1 MRLAVHRSVH
11 IVQFVLLVLFVHNWQ
26 LHHQWQQHL
35 RQLKHM
41 DLDKIKAVSDEEQIR
56 AAKQW
61 LFNEYV
67 RISTEASELNV
78 MKDKFNK
85 ERATYTQEMNALNHR
100 MVMEQKRLRE
110 EHMFFEKK
118 LSILQQGFKELEED
132 RRKLEQE
139 RKNLKYAQN
148 AQRYGGNSTDSAEI
162 SDAEEFVAL
171 LFRNTNSMLTLQ
183 KRYRDLV
190 KIYHPDNQCGDEQL
204 VQLINKE
211 FKKRKEAL

>member
-1 MRLAVHRSVH
+1 MHSPKKVK
-11 IVQFVLLVLFVHNWQ
+11 
-26 LHHQWQQHL
+26 L
-35 RQLKHM
+35 RITKAM
-41 DLDKIKAVSDEEQIR
+41 DLDKIMAVSDEEQIR

-132 RRKLEQE
+132 RKRLEQE

-148 AQRYGGNSTDSAEI
+148 AQRYGANSAGGGEI

-211 FKKRKEAL
+211 FKKRKDAL

>member
-1 MRLAVHRSVH
+1 
-11 IVQFVLLVLFVHNWQ
+11 
-26 LHHQWQQHL
+26 
-35 RQLKHM
+35 M
-41 DLDKIKAVSDEEQIR
+41 DLDKIMAVSDEEQIR

-67 RISTEASELNV
+67 RISTEASELTQ

-132 RRKLEQE
+132 RKKLEQE
-139 RKNLKYAQN
+139 RKSLKYAQN
-148 AQRYGGNSTDSAEI
+148 SQKYSGGGGSTEI
-162 SDAEEFVAL
+162 TDAEDLVSL
-171 LFRNTNSMLTLQ
+171 LFRNTNSPLTLQ

-190 KIYHPDNQCGDEQL
+190 KIFHPDNQCGDEQL

>member
-1 MRLAVHRSVH
+1 
-11 IVQFVLLVLFVHNWQ
+11 
-26 LHHQWQQHL
+26 
-35 RQLKHM
+35 M
-41 DLDKIKAVSDEEQIR
+41 DLEKIMAVNDEEQIR
-56 AAKQW
+56 ATKQW
-61 LFNEYV
+61 LFDEYV
-67 RISTEASELNV
+67 RISTEASELTQ

-132 RRKLEQE
+132 RKKLEQE
-139 RKNLKYAQN
+139 RKQLKYAQN
-148 AQRYGGNSTDSAEI
+148 ARKYSDSGVVGSI
-162 SDAEEFVAL
+162 DDAEEFVAL
-171 LFRNTNSMLTLQ
+171 LFRNVNSPMTLQ

-190 KIYHPDNQCGDEQL
+190 KIYHPDNFCGDEYL

-211 FKKRKEAL
+211 FKKRKEDF

>member
-1 MRLAVHRSVH
+1 M
-11 IVQFVLLVLFVHNWQ
+11 
-26 LHHQWQQHL
+26 
-35 RQLKHM
+35 
-41 DLDKIKAVSDEEQIR
+41 AVSDEEQIR

-67 RISTEASELNV
+67 RISTEASELTQ

-132 RRKLEQE
+132 RKKLEQE
-139 RKNLKYAQN
+139 RKSLKYAQN
-148 AQRYGGNSTDSAEI
+148 SQKYSGGGGSTEI
-162 SDAEEFVAL
+162 TDAEDLVSL
-171 LFRNTNSMLTLQ
+171 LFRNTNSPLTLQ

-190 KIYHPDNQCGDEQL
+190 KIFHPDNQCGDEQL

>member
-1 MRLAVHRSVH
+1 
-11 IVQFVLLVLFVHNWQ
+11 
-26 LHHQWQQHL
+26 
-35 RQLKHM
+35 M
-41 DLDKIKAVSDEEQIR
+41 DLDKIMAVSDEEQIR

-67 RISTEASELNV
+67 RISTEASELSV

-132 RRKLEQE
+132 RKKLEQE

-148 AQRYGGNSTDSAEI
+148 AQRYGDSTVASAEI

-211 FKKRKEAL
+211 FKKRKESL

>member
-1 MRLAVHRSVH
+1 
-11 IVQFVLLVLFVHNWQ
+11 
-26 LHHQWQQHL
+26 
-35 RQLKHM
+35 M
-41 DLDKIKAVSDEEQIR
+41 DLEKIKAISDEEQIK

-67 RISTEASELNV
+67 RISTEASELAQ

-118 LSILQQGFKELEED
+118 LAILQQGFKELEED
-132 RRKLEQE
+132 RKKLEQE
-139 RKNLKYAQN
+139 RKQLKYAQSS
-148 AQRYGGNSTDSAEI
+148 QRQTAGSSESI
-162 SDAEEFVAL
+162 RDAEEFVAL
-171 LFRNTNSMLTLQ
+171 LFRNINSPLTLQ

-190 KIYHPDNQCGDEQL
+190 KIYHPDNFCGDEYL

-211 FKKRKEAL
+211 FKRRKEEL

>member
-1 MRLAVHRSVH
+1 
-11 IVQFVLLVLFVHNWQ
+11 
-26 LHHQWQQHL
+26 
-35 RQLKHM
+35 M
-41 DLDKIKAVSDEEQIR
+41 DLEKIMAVSDEEQIR

-67 RISTEASELNV
+67 RISTEASELAQ

-132 RRKLEQE
+132 RKKLEQE
-139 RKNLKYAQN
+139 RKQLRYAQN
-148 AQRYGGNSTDSAEI
+148 AQTYSHSGSTSI
-162 SDAEEFVAL
+162 QDAEEFVAL
-171 LFRNTNSMLTLQ
+171 LFRNINSPLTLQ

-190 KIYHPDNQCGDEQL
+190 KIYHPDNFCGDEYL

-211 FKKRKEAL
+211 FKKRKESF

>member
-1 MRLAVHRSVH
+1 MHSPKKVK
-11 IVQFVLLVLFVHNWQ
+11 
-26 LHHQWQQHL
+26 L
-35 RQLKHM
+35 RITKAM
-41 DLDKIKAVSDEEQIR
+41 DLDKIMAVSDEEQIR

-132 RRKLEQE
+132 RKRLEQE

-148 AQRYGGNSTDSAEI
+148 AQRYGGNNAGGGEI

-211 FKKRKEAL
+211 FKKRKDAL

>member
-1 MRLAVHRSVH
+1 
-11 IVQFVLLVLFVHNWQ
+11 
-26 LHHQWQQHL
+26 
-35 RQLKHM
+35 M
-41 DLDKIKAVSDEEQIR
+41 DLEKIMAVSDEEQIR

-67 RISTEASELNV
+67 RISTEASELNQ

-132 RRKLEQE
+132 RKKLEQE
-139 RKNLKYAQN
+139 RKNLKYAQS
-148 AQRYGGNSTDSAEI
+148 AQKYSGSSPGIA
-162 SDAEEFVAL
+162 DAEDFVAL
-171 LFRNTNSMLTLQ
+171 LFRNTNSALTLQ

-204 VQLINKE
+204 IQLINKE